1 MKIGIVMFQNMRYA
15 PFLKMYEEIL
25 RSVPGVEYDV
35 LYFDRDR
42 SLQETKRRPY
52 IALPWYGKGTLA
64 APKYEKALNFL
75 LYARNAKR
83 TIQKNRYDFL
93 IVLTTF
99 PAVLLSGFL
108 TKRYPGRYLVDI
120 RDYTQEHFGP
130 YYRMESKVLAGAA
143 MRAISSPGF
152 VNFLPPAEYCV
163 CHNFTMEESVTA
175 CPAFTKAAGE
185 KVVIS
190 YIGSISYE
198 TQCKQLIDLVEKD
211 DRFIFRFYGNEA
223 NGTEVSEYVRRVH
236 NDRIQMMGAFSPGD
250 RPAIY
255 GASDL
260 VFNCY
265 GNESPLV
272 KYAISNKYYDGAIY
286 KKPLLVSPGTAM
298 AEYAGPYAYALDLG
312 KVRSLDGLWDWYWA
326 LDTEKF
332 AQYAQQVIQTARQ
345 ENELFCQKVRACLK
359 TESR

>member
-83 TIQKNRYDFL
+83 TIQKNQYDFL

-120 RDYTQEHFGP
+120 RGYTQEHFGP
-130 YYRMESKVLAGAA
+130 YYSMESKVLAGAA

-163 CHNFTMEESVTA
+163 CTTLLWK
-175 CPAFTKAAGE
+175 KA
-185 KVVIS
+185 
-190 YIGSISYE
+190 
-198 TQCKQLIDLVEKD
+198 
-211 DRFIFRFYGNEA
+211 
-223 NGTEVSEYVRRVH
+223 
-236 NDRIQMMGAFSPGD
+236 
-250 RPAIY
+250 
-255 GASDL
+255 
-260 VFNCY
+260 
-265 GNESPLV
+265 SPLARRLR
-272 KYAISNKYYDGAIY
+272 KRQ
-286 KKPLLVSPGTAM
+286 
-298 AEYAGPYAYALDLG
+298 G
-312 KVRSLDGLWDWYWA
+312 KRSSSLILA
-326 LDTEKF
+326 AFLTKHN
-332 AQYAQQVIQTARQ
+332 A
-345 ENELFCQKVRACLK
+345 N
-359 TESR
+359 S

>member
-1 MKIGIVMFQNMRYA
+1 
-15 PFLKMYEEIL
+15 MYEEIL

-42 SLQETKRRPY
+42 SLQETKRWPY

-120 RDYTQEHFGP
+120 RGYTQEHFGP

-175 CPAFTKAAGE
+175 CPAFTKAAG
-185 KVVIS
+185 KRS
-190 YIGSISYE
+190 SS
-198 TQCKQLIDLVEKD
+198 LILAAFLTKH
-211 DRFIFRFYGNEA
+211 NA
-223 NGTEVSEYVRRVH
+223 NS
-236 NDRIQMMGAFSPGD
+236 
-250 RPAIY
+250 
-255 GASDL
+255 
-260 VFNCY
+260 
-265 GNESPLV
+265 
-272 KYAISNKYYDGAIY
+272 
-286 KKPLLVSPGTAM
+286 
-298 AEYAGPYAYALDLG
+298 
-312 KVRSLDGLWDWYWA
+312 
-326 LDTEKF
+326 
-332 AQYAQQVIQTARQ
+332 
-345 ENELFCQKVRACLK
+345 
-359 TESR
+359 